1 MNHSYGPDPAGG
13 QAALAERV
21 RSLCVAAIFA
31 LAGVSEVVEL
41 LFNLSAGRVDTHV
54 LMTLACFGTLAI
66 GSGLEVRCLLWLVCS
81 PVSDCRKATM
91 QERCIFTSL
100 VTMTGGC
107 VVVSNKDA
115 TACKRTVSC

>member
-1 MNHSYGPDPAGG
+1 MTHSFEHDPAGG

-66 GSGLEVRCLLWLVCS
+66 GSGLEARCLQRLHFKLSLDSSAVQS
-81 PVSDCRKATM
+81 QPVERSTHAGTM
-91 QERCIFTSL
+91 ST
-100 VTMTGGC
+100 
-107 VVVSNKDA
+107 
-115 TACKRTVSC
+115 